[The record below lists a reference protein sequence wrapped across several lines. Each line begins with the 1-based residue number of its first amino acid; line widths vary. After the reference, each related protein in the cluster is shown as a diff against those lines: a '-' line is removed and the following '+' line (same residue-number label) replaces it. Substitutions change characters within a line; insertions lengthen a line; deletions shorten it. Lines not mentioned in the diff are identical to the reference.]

1 MKTEQIEQFVMRYL
15 ESYNCQ
21 IIEKTR
27 EYVTVKLSP
36 EADRELTG
44 RPYYWS
50 FVERTGVEPETMT
63 YTWIFRRPDEAVSDK
78 PGSAADIQAKF
89 APASP
94 QIIRPAPHP
103 PSSNAAKQPQGSAPG
118 SYASDSILGRYFGF
132 VPAAPIA
139 RVPTDEVTFGSRR
152 LAQLFA
158 SAKNHGRYVRL
169 FEEPGSRPVFGPP
182 LLTYGTWFAMNFK
195 VELVCDMKRS
205 EIHSLGIHLT
215 TGEIREQFYD
225 YTLSKKL
232 TPRLPENIHL
242 TGEVITLS
250 KATHSLEEYL
260 QQKLMRYDHSW
271 AKEANIRLQ
280 EELDRI
286 HYYYNGL
293 LLAAEMDKRSEISAQ
308 FAGRRQEID
317 WQYRPRIKV
326 SVINCGLF
334 HLRVFS

>member
-103 PSSNAAKQPQGSAPG
+103 PSSNAAKQPQGC
-118 SYASDSILGRYFGF
+118 
-132 VPAAPIA
+132 
-139 RVPTDEVTFGSRR
+139 
-152 LAQLFA
+152 
-158 SAKNHGRYVRL
+158 
-169 FEEPGSRPVFGPP
+169 
-182 LLTYGTWFAMNFK
+182 TWF
-195 VELVCDMKRS
+195 L
-205 EIHSLGIHLT
+205 
-215 TGEIREQFYD
+215 
-225 YTLSKKL
+225 
-232 TPRLPENIHL
+232 
-242 TGEVITLS
+242 
-250 KATHSLEEYL
+250 
-260 QQKLMRYDHSW
+260 
-271 AKEANIRLQ
+271 
-280 EELDRI
+280 
-286 HYYYNGL
+286 
-293 LLAAEMDKRSEISAQ
+293 
-308 FAGRRQEID
+308 RQ
-317 WQYRPRIKV
+317 
-326 SVINCGLF
+326 
-334 HLRVFS
+334 

>member
-1 MKTEQIEQFVMRYL
+1 M
-15 ESYNCQ
+15 
-21 IIEKTR
+21 
-27 EYVTVKLSP
+27 
-36 EADRELTG
+36 
-44 RPYYWS
+44 
-50 FVERTGVEPETMT
+50 
-63 YTWIFRRPDEAVSDK
+63 
-78 PGSAADIQAKF
+78 
-89 APASP
+89 
-94 QIIRPAPHP
+94 
-103 PSSNAAKQPQGSAPG
+103 
-118 SYASDSILGRYFGF
+118 
-132 VPAAPIA
+132 
-139 RVPTDEVTFGSRR
+139 TFGSRR